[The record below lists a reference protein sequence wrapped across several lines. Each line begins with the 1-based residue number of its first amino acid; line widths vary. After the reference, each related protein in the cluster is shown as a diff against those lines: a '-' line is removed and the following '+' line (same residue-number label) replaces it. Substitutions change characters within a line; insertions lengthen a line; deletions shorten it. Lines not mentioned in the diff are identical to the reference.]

1 LIIHF
6 INSYKIAS
14 HLDFSCKR
22 RRGEMAGKSRV
33 ARNIPGLPNA
43 EIFRESEEGHRA
55 LVETVGKAGYGIVIL
70 QDTPE
75 REAAIFFVNDAA
87 CKMVGYSPAE
97 ALAMSAWDFFES
109 SELAKLQERY
119 RQRQSGAQV
128 PSYYE
133 TTLLRKD
140 GTSLPIEASASTM
153 IYQGNIATVLFFED
167 IAERREMQRELDEYR
182 RHLEKLVAE
191 RTAELRET
199 NEQLQHEITERKQI
213 ELVLR
218 ESEKYFRSLIENSQE
233 VIMVLNSDGSIL
245 YESPSAQYVTKYS
258 PKVRQG
264 NNVFEFIHPDD
275 SPRLARQFEEMKAR
289 PGAVVHS
296 ELRGLFNDGL
306 WHYVEGSARNL
317 LQDPI
322 VAGVVVNFRDIT
334 ERKEAEERL
343 QSSERYFRALIQN
356 ALDAMVVIGKDG
368 FISYASPPFEP
379 VRGYKPDEIVG
390 TNGFLEIYPEDMPK
404 AINVYNEL
412 MQNPGI
418 SVRTEVRVRH
428 RDGSW
433 RIVDAI
439 ARNLLDDPIV
449 KGIIVNYR
457 DVTEHRRAAEKLG
470 ELYQQ
475 EKDLRQQLEMEMNR
489 RVEFTRALAHELKT
503 PLTPM
508 LISSQVLASE
518 LKEEPLLSLARNL
531 SRGASNL
538 NSRIDELLDLAKGE
552 IGMLQLKIEPSD
564 VLQLLLEV
572 GEYVSPVA
580 LSRGQSLIMELPD
593 SLPLVGADKVRLRQ
607 IVLNL
612 LSNALNYTPEG
623 GRITLRAAQKEANL
637 VVEVEDNGPG
647 IAEEGRQRMFE
658 PYQRMEVAGERL
670 SGLGLGLALC
680 KTLVGLH
687 GGRIWVKSSVGQG
700 STFGFSLPLEAANN
714 EALKLEESC

>member
-1 LIIHF
+1 
-6 INSYKIAS
+6 
-14 HLDFSCKR
+14 
-22 RRGEMAGKSRV
+22 MAGKSKV
-33 ARNIPGLPNA
+33 ARKMSGQAVA
-43 EIFRESEEGHRA
+43 EPIKGSEEWHRA
-55 LVETVGKAGYGIVIL
+55 LVETLGKAGYGIIVL
-70 QDTPE
+70 QNTAE
-75 REAAIFFVNDAA
+75 QEATIVFVSDEA

-97 ALAMSAWDFFES
+97 VLGMSVWDFFEP
-109 SELAKLQERY
+109 SEVAEIRERY
-119 RQRQSGAQV
+119 RRRQSGEQV
-128 PSYYE
+128 VSHYE
-133 TTLLRKD
+133 TTVLRKD
-140 GTSLPIEASASTM
+140 GTPLPIETSVSTM
-153 IYQGNIATVLFFED
+153 SYQGNIATVLFFKD
-167 IAERREMQRELDEYR
+167 ITEQREMQQELDEHR
-182 RHLEKLVAE
+182 RHLEELVMK
-191 RTAELRET
+191 RTVELRTT
-199 NEQLQHEITERKQI
+199 NERLQHEITERKQI

-233 VIMVLNSDGSIL
+233 VIVVLDSDGTMR
-245 YESPSAQYVTKYS
+245 YQSPSALHVTKYS
-258 PKVRQG
+258 PKFRQG
-264 NNVFEFIHPDD
+264 RSIFEFIHPDD
-275 SPRLARQFEEMKAR
+275 LPRLALQFEEMKTN
-289 PGAVVHS
+289 PGATVHA

-317 LQDPI
+317 LHDPI
-322 VAGVVVNFRDIT
+322 IAGIVINFRDIT
-334 ERKEAEERL
+334 ERKQAEERL
-343 QSSERYFRALIQN
+343 QSSERYFRSLIQN
-356 ALDAMVVIGKDG
+356 ALDAMVVIGRDG
-368 FISYASPPFEP
+368 LISYASPPVEP

-390 TNGFLEIYPEDMPK
+390 TNGFSEIHPEDLPK
-404 AINVYNEL
+404 AVNVYSEL
-412 MQNPGI
+412 MQNPGV

-449 KGIIVNYR
+449 KGMVINYR
-457 DVTEHRRAAEKLG
+457 DVTEHRRAAEKLQ

-475 EKDLRQQLEMEMNR
+475 EKELRQQLEMEMNR

-564 VLQLLLEV
+564 VLQLLREV

-580 LSRGQSLIMELPD
+580 SSRGQSLIMELPD

-612 LSNALNYTPEG
+612 LNNALNFTPEG
-623 GRITLRAAQKEANL
+623 GRITLRVAQNEANL

-647 IAEEGRQRMFE
+647 IAEEGQQHMFE
-658 PYQRMEVAGERL
+658 PYHCMEVAGERL

-680 KTLVGLH
+680 RTLVSLH
-687 GGRIWVKSSVGQG
+687 CGRIWVKSSVGQG
-700 STFGFSLPLEAANN
+700 STFSFSLPLEAANQ
-714 EALKLEESC
+714 

>member
-1 LIIHF
+1 
-6 INSYKIAS
+6 
-14 HLDFSCKR
+14 
-22 RRGEMAGKSRV
+22 MAGKSRV
-33 ARNIPGLPNA
+33 ARNMPGLVSA
-43 EIFRESEEGHRA
+43 EIFKESEEWHRA
-55 LVETVGKAGYGIVIL
+55 LVETLGKAGYGIVIL
-70 QDTPE
+70 QNTPE
-75 REAAIFFVNDAA
+75 QEAVVVFVNDEA
-87 CKMVGYSPAE
+87 CKMVDYSPTE
-97 ALAMSAWDFFES
+97 VIGMSAWDFFDS
-109 SELAKLQERY
+109 SELAELQGRY
-119 RQRQSGAQV
+119 RQRQGGKQV
-128 PSYYE
+128 LSYYE
-133 TTLLRKD
+133 TTVLRKD
-140 GTSLPIEASASTM
+140 GTSLPVEASASTVS
-153 IYQGNIATVLFFED
+153 YHGNIATVLFFKD
-167 IAERREMQRELDEYR
+167 ITEHREMQQELDEHR
-182 RHLEKLVAE
+182 RHLEELVAE

-199 NEQLQHEITERKQI
+199 NERLQHEITERKQI

-233 VIMVLNSDGSIL
+233 VIMVLNSDGSIR
-245 YESPSAQYVTKYS
+245 YESPSAQRVTKYS

-264 NNVFEFIHPDD
+264 RSIFEFIHPDD
-275 SPRLARQFEEMKAR
+275 LPRLVRQFEEMKAS
-289 PGAVVHS
+289 PGAIVHS
-296 ELRGLFNDGL
+296 ELRGLWNDGL
-306 WHYVEGSARNL
+306 WHYVEGSARSL
-317 LQDPI
+317 LHDPI
-322 VAGVVVNFRDIT
+322 IAGIVVNFRDIT

-343 QSSERYFRALIQN
+343 RSSEKYFRSLIQN
-356 ALDAMVVIGKDG
+356 ALDSIVVIGGDG
-368 FISYASPPFEP
+368 IIIYGNSAIEP
-379 VRGYKPDEIVG
+379 ARGYKPEEIVG
-390 TNGFLEIYPEDMPK
+390 INGFSEVHPEDMPK
-404 AINVYNEL
+404 AISVYNEL
-412 MQNPGI
+412 MQNPGT

-433 RIVDAI
+433 RIVEAI
-439 ARNLLDDPIV
+439 ARNLHNDPIV
-449 KGIIVNYR
+449 KGIIVNYH
-457 DVTEHRRAAEKLG
+457 DVTEHRKAAEKLQ

-489 RVEFTRALAHELKT
+489 KVEFTRALAHELKT

-564 VLQLLLEV
+564 ALQLLREV
-572 GEYVSPVA
+572 AEYVSPVA

-612 LSNALNYTPEG
+612 LNNALNYTPEG

-647 IAEEGRQRMFE
+647 IAEEGQQHMFE
-658 PYQRMEVAGERL
+658 PYHRMAVVGERL

-687 GGRIWVKSSVGQG
+687 GGQIWMKSYVGKG
-700 STFGFSLPLEAANN
+700 STFSFSLPLEAANQ
-714 EALKLEESC
+714 

>member
-1 LIIHF
+1 
-6 INSYKIAS
+6 
-14 HLDFSCKR
+14 
-22 RRGEMAGKSRV
+22 MAGKSKV
-33 ARNIPGLPNA
+33 ARKIPGTIEA
-43 EIFRESEEGHRA
+43 ESLKGSEEWHRA
-55 LVETVGKAGYGIVIL
+55 LVETLGKAGYGIIVL
-70 QDTPE
+70 QNTAE
-75 REAAIFFVNDAA
+75 QEATIVFVSDEA

-97 ALAMSAWDFFES
+97 VLGMSVWDFFEP
-109 SELAKLQERY
+109 SEVAEIQERY
-119 RQRQSGAQV
+119 RRRQSGKQV
-128 PSYYE
+128 LSYYE
-133 TTLLRKD
+133 TTVLRKD
-140 GTSLPIEASASTM
+140 GTPLPIEASVSTM
-153 IYQGNIATVLFFED
+153 SYQGNIATVLFFKD
-167 IAERREMQRELDEYR
+167 ITGQREMRQELDEHR
-182 RHLEKLVAE
+182 RHLEELVVK
-191 RTAELRET
+191 RTVELRET

-233 VIMVLNSDGSIL
+233 VIMVLNIDGSIL
-245 YESPSAQYVTKYS
+245 YESPSAQHVTKYS

-264 NNVFEFIHPDD
+264 NSVFEFIHPDD
-275 SPRLARQFEEMKAR
+275 LPRLARQFDEMKAS

-317 LQDPI
+317 LHDPI
-322 VAGVVVNFRDIT
+322 VAGIVVNFRDIT
-334 ERKEAEERL
+334 ERKQAEERL
-343 QSSERYFRALIQN
+343 QSSERYFRSLIQN

-368 FISYASPPFEP
+368 FISYASPPVEP

-412 MQNPGI
+412 MQNPGT

-439 ARNLLDDPIV
+439 ARNLLNDPIV
-449 KGIIVNYR
+449 KGIIINYR
-457 DVTEHRRAAEKLG
+457 DVTEHRRAAEKLR

-564 VLQLLLEV
+564 PLQLLQEV
-572 GEYVSPVA
+572 AEYVSPVA

-593 SLPLVGADKVRLRQ
+593 SLPLVGIDKVRLRQ

-612 LSNALNYTPEG
+612 LNNALNYTPEG

-647 IAEEGRQRMFE
+647 IAEEGQQHMFE
-658 PYQRMEVAGERL
+658 PYNRMEVAGERL
-670 SGLGLGLALC
+670 SGLGLGLTLC

-687 GGRIWVKSSVGQG
+687 GGQIWVKSAVGKG
-700 STFGFSLPLEAANN
+700 STFSFSLPLEAAN
-714 EALKLEESC
+714 L